1 MEESQT
7 ELTKEQKEKLLRY
20 TCQVAVIH
28 NHLMELEEKINLDSD
43 LQNEV
48 ATAGYHVHTVKVKLM
63 GLVVD

>member
-1 MEESQT
+1 MSELQS
-7 ELTKEQKEKLLRY
+7 ELTREQKEKLLRY

-28 NHLMELEEKINLDSD
+28 NHLMELEEVVDLDSD

-48 ATAGYHVHTVKVKLM
+48 ATTGYHVHTVKVKLM

>member
-1 MEESQT
+1 MEQSQT
-7 ELTKEQKEKLLRY
+7 KLTKEQKEKLLRY

-28 NHLMELEEKINLDSD
+28 NHLTELEEVIDLDSD

-48 ATAGYHVHTVKVKLM
+48 ATTAYHVHTVKVKLM